1 MRQKE
6 KENVAWMAGRERE
19 RGREA
24 ARPREGGGS
33 GTGGNKALTGRVIP
47 RYVTDGT
54 TGCLMGS
61 LRSSLVYPELRGRN
75 REERRYPDGGIPGS
89 AGRGGQGYPAAVRR
103 EDDIYKT
110 QGHEYGYRY
119 LSVNTAGD
127 VASTC
132 YDDVTMA
139 GAI

>member
-1 MRQKE
+1 M
-6 KENVAWMAGRERE
+6 VASERD
-19 RGREA
+19 GH
-24 ARPREGGGS
+24 REGWS
-33 GTGGNKALTGRVIP
+33 RIGGNKAPTGRVIP

-61 LRSSLVYPELRGRN
+61 LRSSLVYQSRAAEGRKG
-75 REERRYPDGGIPGS
+75 EERRYAVAEGGAV
-89 AGRGGQGYPAAVRR
+89 AGPRDREGNPAAVRR

-127 VASTC
+127 VTSTC
-132 YDDVTMA
+132 YDDVTVA

>member
-1 MRQKE
+1 MQQSTDRSCDTPLRHRRNNWLPHGEFEELSRVPKPRG
-6 KENVAWMAGRERE
+6 GRSKG
-19 RGREA
+19 RG
-24 ARPREGGGS
+24 
-33 GTGGNKALTGRVIP
+33 
-47 RYVTDGT
+47 
-54 TGCLMGS
+54 
-61 LRSSLVYPELRGRN
+61 
-75 REERRYPDGGIPGS
+75 EERRYRMGVFPGPRDRE
-89 AGRGGQGYPAAVRR
+89 GNPAAVRR